1 MSLTDVTENPQK
13 NMEPEAC
20 KACKEEK
27 GSSKCDSCP
36 SKGKHGAQRAWDE
49 RIMKRLATIKHRIA
63 IVSGKGGVGKSTV
76 AASLALNLSM
86 MGYRVGVLDA
96 DVSGP
101 NIPHLLGLE
110 GRKLTGTEQGI
121 EPVVSR
127 NGIKVV
133 SSELV
138 LAAGDTPIV
147 WRGPMR
153 TTLVNQFVAD
163 VNWGTLDYLLVDLP
177 PGTGDEPLSVM
188 QMMPLDGIIIVSTSS
203 NLSMLDVSKII
214 NMARDLKVSILGIVE
229 NMSYLQCPDCS
240 KKIRLFG
247 ESQVER
253 LAARYNIPLIGEIP
267 LDPLNAGAD
276 ELPAD
281 GRSLI
286 VSAVRGV
293 AEKVVAAV
301 GQVQ

>member
-1 MSLTDVTENPQK
+1 MSLANVTEDPQK
-13 NMEPEAC
+13 STEPEAC
-20 KACKEEK
+20 KSCAEK
-27 GSSKCDSCP
+27 QGSNKCDSCP
-36 SKGKHGAQRAWDE
+36 SKRQQGEKPAYDE
-49 RIMKRLATIKHRIA
+49 RIMKRLATVRHRIA
-63 IVSGKGGVGKSTV
+63 VVSGKGGVGKSTV
-76 AASLALNLSM
+76 TAGLALNLSM
-86 MGYRVGVLDA
+86 MGHKVGVLDA

-110 GRKLTGTEQGI
+110 GRKLTGTELGI
-121 EPVVSR
+121 EPVMSR

-138 LAAGDTPIV
+138 LTSSDTPMV

-163 VNWGTLDYLLVDLP
+163 VNWGDLDYLLVDLP

-214 NMARDLKVSILGIVE
+214 NMARELKVPILGIVE
-229 NMSYLQCPDCS
+229 NMSYLECPDCC

-253 LAARYNIPLIGEIP
+253 LAARYDLPLIGEIP

-286 VSAVRGV
+286 VSAVRAI
-293 AEKVVAAV
+293 AEKVVAAT
-301 GQVQ
+301 GQGQ

>member
-1 MSLTDVTENPQK
+1 MSSTNVTDNVPKES
-13 NMEPEAC
+13 EAC
-20 KACKEEK
+20 KACKEK
-27 GSSKCDSCP
+27 RGSSKCDSCP
-36 SKGKHGAQRAWDE
+36 SQGSQPQRDE
-49 RIMKRLATIKHRIA
+49 RIIKRLAGVRHRIA

-76 AASLALNLSM
+76 TASLALNLSM
-86 MGYRVGVLDA
+86 MGNKVGVLDA

-110 GRKLTGTEQGI
+110 GRRLMGSPEGI
-121 EPVVSR
+121 EPVMSR
-127 NGIKVV
+127 NGIKVI
-133 SSELV
+133 SSEMV
-138 LAAGDTPIV
+138 LTSSDTPMI

-153 TTLVNQFVAD
+153 TTLVNQFVTD
-163 VNWGTLDYLLVDLP
+163 VNWGDLDYLLIDLP

-188 QMMPLDGIIIVSTSS
+188 QMIPLDGIIIVSTSS

-214 NMARDLKVSILGIVE
+214 NMARSLNVRILGIVE

-247 ESQVER
+247 ESKVEK
-253 LAARYNIPLIGEIP
+253 LAKTYNVPLIGEVP
-267 LDPLNAGAD
+267 LDPMNAGHD

-286 VSAVRGV
+286 VTAMRCI
-293 AEKVVAAV
+293 AEKIVSDMR
-301 GQVQ
+301 QKH

>member
-1 MSLTDVTENPQK
+1 MSSTNVTGNEPA
-13 NMEPEAC
+13 PEAC
-20 KACKEEK
+20 KSCAESK

-36 SKGKHGAQRAWDE
+36 SKKQAGTQPAWDE
-49 RIMKRLATIKHRIA
+49 RILKRLAGVKHRIA

-86 MGYRVGVLDA
+86 MGKKVGVLDA

-110 GRKLTGTEQGI
+110 GKKLLGSPQGI
-121 EPVVSR
+121 EPVISR

-133 SSELV
+133 SSEMV
-138 LAAGDTPIV
+138 LTSSDTPMI

-153 TTLVNQFVAD
+153 ATLVNQFVAD
-163 VNWGTLDYLLVDLP
+163 VNWGDLDYLLIDLP

-188 QMMPLDGIIIVSTSS
+188 QMIPLDGIIIVSTSS

-229 NMSYLQCPDCS
+229 NMSYLQCPDCN

-247 ESQVER
+247 ESKVES
-253 LAARYNIPLIGEIP
+253 LAKAYNVPLMGEVP
-267 LDPLNAGAD
+267 LDPLNAGKD
-276 ELPAD
+276 ELPSD
-281 GRSLI
+281 GKSLI
-286 VSAVRGV
+286 VTAMRAI
-293 AEKVVAAV
+293 AEKIDSDM
-301 GQVQ
+301 QKKQ

>member
-1 MSLTDVTENPQK
+1 MSSTKVTEN
-13 NMEPEAC
+13 EPASEAC
-20 KACKEEK
+20 KSCAEKK
-27 GSSKCDSCP
+27 GSGKCDSCP
-36 SKGKHGAQRAWDE
+36 SKGHAGAQPAWDE
-49 RIMKRLATIKHRIA
+49 RIVKRLANVRHRIA

-76 AASLALNLSM
+76 AASLALNFSM
-86 MGYRVGVLDA
+86 MGKKVGLLDA

-110 GRKLTGTEQGI
+110 DKKLTGSDEGI
-121 EPVVSR
+121 EPVMSR

-133 SSELV
+133 SSEMV
-138 LAAGDTPIV
+138 LTSSDTPMI

-163 VNWGTLDYLLVDLP
+163 VNWGDLDYLLIDLP

-188 QMMPLDGIIIVSTSS
+188 QMIPLDGIIIVSTSS

-214 NMARDLKVSILGIVE
+214 NMARSLNVAILGIVE
-229 NMSYLQCPDCS
+229 NMSYLQCPDCN

-247 ESQVER
+247 ESKVEK
-253 LAARYNIPLIGEIP
+253 LAKTYNVPLIGEVP
-267 LDPLNAGAD
+267 LDPLNAGHD
-276 ELPAD
+276 ELPSD

-286 VSAVRGV
+286 VTSMRPI
-293 AEKVVAAV
+293 AEKIESDM
-301 GQVQ
+301 QRKQ